1 MTKAKNEL
9 RVMVTGGGTAG
20 HINPGLALIAEVRR
34 QSPGA
39 EFLWVGTRDRLEARL
54 VPAADVAIEYI
65 QVAFLKGRGLLGKLA
80 AIVRIPRAFWQSNSL
95 LRRFRPDVVVG
106 VGGFASG
113 PVTLIAALR
122 RTPTAILEQNAR
134 PGLTN
139 RILGKFVRRVFIS
152 FEESVNWFAEKKT
165 RLLGNP
171 VRPGLLEPTAA
182 PEAREDECQ
191 VRILVIGGSQGATSL
206 NRDLP
211 KVLRELV
218 ARGVTLAVQHSAGRG
233 RGEEVTNAYGDMPS
247 VQVHEYIDD
256 MASAYS
262 WADFVICRSGAS
274 TVAEL
279 AVIGKAAMY
288 VPFPLASDNH
298 QEKNALAVVDK
309 DGGVL
314 VSDSQLASD
323 PPYDTLQELLADRD
337 RIEAMGRAAKTLG
350 KPEAAQEIARAVID
364 LVK

>member
-1 MTKAKNEL
+1 MI
-9 RVMVTGGGTAG
+9 TGGGTAG

-54 VPAADVAIEYI
+54 VPAADVAIEFI
-65 QVAFLKGRGLLGKLA
+65 QVAFLKGRGLVGKLA
-80 AIVRIPRAFWQSNSL
+80 ALVRIPRAFWQSNSL
-95 LRRFRPDVVVG
+95 LRGFRPDVVVG

-113 PVTLIAALR
+113 PVTLVAALR

-139 RILGKFVRRVFIS
+139 RILGKFVRRIFIS

-171 VRPGLLEPTAA
+171 VRPGLLNATHA
-182 PEAREDECQ
+182 PDDNDEAL

-218 ARGVTLAVQHSAGRG
+218 DRGVALAVRHSAGKG
-233 RGEEVTNAYGDMPS
+233 RGEQVTEAYGDMAR

-256 MASAYS
+256 MATAYAWS
-262 WADFVICRSGAS
+262 DFVICRSGAS

-309 DGGVL
+309 DGGIL

-323 PPYDTLQELLADRD
+323 PPYEALQELLADRD
-337 RIEAMGRAAKTLG
+337 RIEAMGRAAKALG
-350 KPEAAQEIARAVID
+350 KPEAAQEIAREVIE